1 VSRIVYSL
9 VMVDNSIPERQWT
22 FLSNHGHV
30 LVQLNRDPNLRIRDI
45 ADAVGITERSTQA
58 ILVDLET
65 HGYVTV
71 TRIGRRNQYQLNPN
85 SKFRHPA
92 EDQKPISALLEIFS

>member
-1 VSRIVYSL
+1 MSRNVYSFG
-9 VMVDNSIPERQWT
+9 MADNAISERHWT

-30 LVQLNRDPNLRIRDI
+30 LVQLSRDPNLRIRDI
-45 ADAVGITERSTQA
+45 ADAVGITERSAQA

-65 HGYVTV
+65 AGYLTV
-71 TRIGRRNQYQLNPN
+71 TRIGRRNQYQINPN

-92 EDQKPISALLEIFS
+92 EDEMPISALLKIFS